1 MVVRHWMTPN
11 VVAIV
16 KGASI
21 QEALAKMRQHS
32 IRHLPVIDEQRQLL
46 GWVSD
51 TDLRG
56 ALVPSMLEELTVA
69 DVMIHQPYTVSPEMR
84 LEEVTRLI
92 LDKRISGLPV
102 VQKGKLVGVI
112 TTVDIL
118 SAFITMMGVLT
129 SSARL
134 DIRMPAQSDALDQ
147 VTRLIQNSK
156 AEIVSICHV
165 PFTKDAERV
174 YSIRISNCDVESLT
188 QTLTDQGFDV
198 VATS

>member
-21 QEALAKMRQHS
+21 QDALAKMRQHS
-32 IRHLPVIDEQRQLL
+32 IRHLPVIDEQHQLL

-69 DVMIHQPYTVSPEMR
+69 DVMIHQPYTVPPEMR

-102 VQKGKLVGVI
+102 VEKGKLIGVI

-134 DIRMPAQSDALDQ
+134 DIRMPAQSDVLDQ
-147 VTRLIQNSK
+147 VTRLIQNRK
-156 AEIVSICHV
+156 GEILSICHV
-165 PFTKDAERV
+165 PFTKDADRV